1 MKSHLVI
8 GATGLVGAPLVR
20 ALARAALPAVGTR
33 LSFDAPDTQPLDIRD
48 RARTAALVG
57 DLAPEVVYLP
67 AAIANVDACEERPA
81 EAWLTNVAGLRN
93 VVQAVN
99 GVGALVVFFSTDY
112 IFDGTSGPYRE
123 DDPAN
128 PIGEYG
134 RQKLIG
140 EQHVALHAR
149 EFLIVRTTVVYG
161 WEHRGKNFVT
171 SLVAALSRG
180 KQVRVPTDQVGTPTY
195 APNLAE
201 VVVGLV
207 TAGARG
213 VVNVAGPERVSRV
226 ALAHEA
232 AAVFGLDP
240 GLVVPTSTRDLGQRA
255 ARPLE
260 AGLVVDKVRAL
271 TTVPLVGHREGLR
284 LMAAERKP

>member
-1 MKSHLVI
+1 MKPHLVI

-20 ALARAALPAVGTR
+20 AVARAGLPASGTR
-33 LSFDAPDTQPLDIRD
+33 LSFDAPDAQPLDIRD
-48 RARTAALVG
+48 RARVIALVA

-67 AAIANVDACEERPA
+67 AAIANVDACEERPQ
-81 EAWLTNVAGLRN
+81 EAWLTNVSGLCN
-93 VVQAVN
+93 VVQAAN
-99 GVGALVVFFSTDY
+99 RVGAVLVFFSTDY
-112 IFDGTSGPYRE
+112 IFDGTSGPYLE
-123 DDPAN
+123 DDPAR

-134 RQKLIG
+134 RQKVIG

-171 SLVAALSRG
+171 SLLATIARG
-180 KQVRVPTDQVGTPTY
+180 NEVRVPVDQVGTPTY

-207 TAGARG
+207 ATGVRG
-213 VVNVAGPERVSRV
+213 VVNVAGPDRVSRL
-226 ALAHEA
+226 ALANEA

-260 AGLVVDKVRAL
+260 AGLVVDRVRGLSA
-271 TTVPLVGHREGLR
+271 VPLVGYHEGLR
-284 LMAAERKP
+284 MMAAERKP

>member
-1 MKSHLVI
+1 MKPHLVI

-20 ALARAALPAVGTR
+20 AVTRARLPAVGTR
-33 LSFDAPDTQPLDIRD
+33 LTLDAPDARPLDIRD
-48 RARTAALVG
+48 RAQVLDLVA
-57 DLAPEVVYLP
+57 DVAPGVVYLP
-67 AAIANVDACEERPA
+67 AAIANVDACEERPQ
-81 EAWLTNVAGLRN
+81 EAWLVNVAGLRN
-93 VVQAVN
+93 VVLAANQ
-99 GVGALVVFFSTDY
+99 VGAVLVFFSTDY
-112 IFDGTSGPYRE
+112 IFDGTAGPYRE
-123 DDPAN
+123 DDPAR

-134 RQKLIG
+134 RQKVIG

-171 SLVAALSRG
+171 SLVASLARG
-180 KQVRVPTDQVGTPTY
+180 NEVRVPVDQVGTPTY

-207 TAGARG
+207 TAGVRG
-213 VVNVAGPERVSRV
+213 VVNVAGPDRVSRV

-240 GLVVPTSTRDLGQRA
+240 GIVVPTCTRDLGQRA

-260 AGLVVDKVRAL
+260 AGLVIDRVRGL
-271 TTVPLVGHREGLR
+271 VPVPLVGYREGLR
-284 LMAAERKP
+284 TMAAERKP

>member
-1 MKSHLVI
+1 MKPHLVI

-20 ALARAALPAVGTR
+20 AVTSARLPAVGTK
-33 LSFDAPDTQPLDIRD
+33 LTSDAPDAQPLDIRD
-48 RARTAALVG
+48 RARVIALVAG
-57 DLAPEVVYLP
+57 LAPEVVYLP
-67 AAIANVDACEERPA
+67 AAIANVDACEERPQ
-81 EAWLTNVAGLRN
+81 EAWLTNVAGLCN
-93 VVQAVN
+93 VVQAAN
-99 GVGALVVFFSTDY
+99 RVGAVLVFFSTDY
-112 IFDGTSGPYRE
+112 IFDGTSGPYPE
-123 DDPAN
+123 DDPAR

-134 RQKLIG
+134 RQKVIG

-161 WEHRGKNFVT
+161 WERRGKNFVT
-171 SLVAALSRG
+171 SLVATLARG
-180 KQVRVPTDQVGTPTY
+180 NEVRVPVDQVGTPTY

-207 TAGARG
+207 TAGVRG
-213 VVNVAGPERVSRV
+213 VVNVAGPDRVSRV

-260 AGLVVDKVRAL
+260 AGLVVDKVRGL
-271 TTVPLVGHREGLR
+271 STVPLVGYREGLR
-284 LMAAERKP
+284 MMVAEKKP